1 MNSSNQ
7 QTTQDVNDTHCTG
20 ETLDTQRRALLKA
33 TGGVGM
39 LGAGAFVTPMVS
51 SFSPSERAKASG
63 APVEVDIS
71 DLKVGEQKIVEW
83 RGKPV
88 WVLRRTEEMTANLH
102 AHDADLVDPNSLKP
116 YSMPVPEY
124 CKNQFLCRV
133 EHKDI
138 MVMVAVCTHLGCS
151 PESKF
156 KTGGSGSLSENWPG
170 GYLCPC
176 HGSTFDLAGRVFKN
190 KPAPQNLDIPPYM
203 FVTDSKLIIGK
214 DENGEA

>member
-1 MNSSNQ
+1 MSDQNPKELN
-7 QTTQDVNDTHCTG
+7 
-20 ETLDTQRRALLKA
+20 EERRKLLIA
-33 TGGVGM
+33 TGGVGA
-39 LGAGAFVTPMVS
+39 LGAAAFVTPMVA
-51 SFSPSERAKASG
+51 SFAPSVKAKAGG

-71 DLKVGEQKIVEW
+71 ALKPGEQVIAEW

-88 WVLRRTEEMTANLH
+88 WVLRRTEEQTAKLH
-102 AHDADLVDPNSLKP
+102 AHDGDLADPKFEKP

-124 CKNQFLCRV
+124 CKNEFFCRP
-133 EHKDI
+133 EHKDV

-156 KTGGSGSLSENWPG
+156 KEGGGGSLPEGWPG

-203 FVTDSKLIIGK
+203 YLSDTKLVIGK

>member
-1 MNSSNQ
+1 MSDQNPKELN
-7 QTTQDVNDTHCTG
+7 
-20 ETLDTQRRALLKA
+20 EERRKLLIA
-33 TGGVGM
+33 TGGVGA
-39 LGAGAFVTPMVS
+39 LGAAAFVTPMVA
-51 SFSPSERAKASG
+51 SFAASVKAKASG

-71 DLKVGEQKIVEW
+71 ALKPGEQIIAEW

-88 WVLRRTEEMTANLH
+88 WVLRRTEEQTAKLH
-102 AHDADLVDPNSLKP
+102 SHDGDLADPNSEKP

-124 CKNQFLCRV
+124 CKNEFFCRP
-133 EHKDI
+133 EHKDV

-156 KTGGSGSLSENWPG
+156 KEGGGGSLPEGWPG

-190 KPAPQNLDIPPYM
+190 KPAPQNLDIPRYM
-203 FVTDSKLIIGK
+203 YLSDTKLVIGK